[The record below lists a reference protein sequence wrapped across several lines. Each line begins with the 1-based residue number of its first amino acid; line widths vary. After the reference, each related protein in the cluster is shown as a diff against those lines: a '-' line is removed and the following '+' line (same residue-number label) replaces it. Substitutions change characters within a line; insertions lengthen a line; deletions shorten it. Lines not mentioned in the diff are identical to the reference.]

1 MNKGKE
7 NYQNIPLPDGLS
19 DAVQKGL
26 KKGKRHMEK
35 KWIAAIGTLAAAC
48 VLGFVVLRVLP
59 ASLRTPQGSDAASQS
74 RMAPSDGQ
82 TPEAAAFTAT
92 ETAAGDSTETASS
105 TASPEDSTAAVENT
119 ASSSIRVYGTV
130 AQIENGQI
138 LLENDEEGAAY
149 PQVLLNLTEDT
160 LILSGEDCS
169 QKTLSDI
176 AVGDTLYADIS
187 PAMTRSL
194 PPMANAFTV
203 FCEIPEDSAV
213 PTYAQITDISTDDDG
228 TLRITTDQD
237 LILIPGEDT
246 AVLSLD
252 GGETL
257 DASDLA
263 VGDTILAKYQ
273 IMTMSIPAQTSP
285 EEIRLVAKASDTAA
299 AESAD
304 SAGSANSVESAENA
318 ASSIRVN
325 GTVTQIEDGQ
335 ILLENNEE
343 GAAYPQVL
351 LNITEDTLILSAE
364 DYSQKTLSDIAVG
377 DTLYADISPAM
388 TRSIPPMS
396 NAVVVFCEVA
406 EDSVIPTCAQIT
418 DIQTAEDGQVTIVT
432 DQSLNLLPNE
442 STRVLSLDGNSE
454 LSVSDLA
461 IGDTILARFQIMT
474 ASIPAQTNP
483 EEIRVVAKAGDS
495 QTTAVQ

>member
-119 ASSSIRVYGTV
+119 APSSIRVYGTV
-130 AQIENGQI
+130 TQIENGQI

-187 PAMTRSL
+187 PAMTRNL

-228 TLRITTDQD
+228 TLRITTDQE

-246 AVLSLD
+246 SVLSLD

-257 DASDLA
+257 AASDLA

-299 AESAD
+299 AESA
-304 SAGSANSVESAENA
+304 ENTT
-318 ASSIRVN
+318 SSIRVFGAAN
-325 GTVTQIEDGQ
+325 EISIGGIKNGQ
-335 ILLENNEE
+335 ILLENDEE

-364 DYSQKTLSDIAVG
+364 DYSQKALSNIAVG

-418 DIQTAEDGQVTIVT
+418 DIQTADDGQVTIVT

-442 STRVLSLDGNSE
+442 NTRVLSLDGSSE

>member
-299 AESAD
+299 AESA
-304 SAGSANSVESAENA
+304 ENA

-442 STRVLSLDGNSE
+442 STRVLSLDGSSE

>member
-74 RMAPSDGQ
+74 RMASSDGQ

-130 AQIENGQI
+130 TQIENGQI

-169 QKTLSDI
+169 QKALSDI

-228 TLRITTDQD
+228 TLRITTDQE

-246 AVLSLD
+246 SVLSLD

-257 DASDLA
+257 AASDLA

-299 AESAD
+299 AESA
-304 SAGSANSVESAENA
+304 ENTT
-318 ASSIRVN
+318 SSIRVFGAAN
-325 GTVTQIEDGQ
+325 EISIGGIKNGQ
-335 ILLENNEE
+335 ILLENDEE

-364 DYSQKTLSDIAVG
+364 DYSQKALSNIAVG

-418 DIQTAEDGQVTIVT
+418 DIQTADDGQVTIVT

-442 STRVLSLDGNSE
+442 NTKVLSLDGSLE

>member
-187 PAMTRSL
+187 TAMTRSL

-228 TLRITTDQD
+228 TLRITTNQD

-257 DASDLA
+257 AASDLA

-285 EEIRLVAKASDTAA
+285 EEIRLVAKASDMAA

-304 SAGSANSVESAENA
+304 SAGSSNSVESAENTP
-318 ASSIRVN
+318 SSIRVN

-442 STRVLSLDGNSE
+442 STRVLSLDGSSE

>member
-19 DAVQKGL
+19 VAVQKGL

-92 ETAAGDSTETASS
+92 ETAAGDSTETDPSA
-105 TASPEDSTAAVENT
+105 ASPEDSTAAVENT

-130 AQIENGQI
+130 TQIENGQI

-228 TLRITTDQD
+228 TLRITTDQE

-246 AVLSLD
+246 SVLSLD

-257 DASDLA
+257 ATSDLA

-299 AESAD
+299 AESA
-304 SAGSANSVESAENA
+304 ENTT
-318 ASSIRVN
+318 SSIRVFGAAN
-325 GTVTQIEDGQ
+325 EISIGGIKNGQ

-364 DYSQKTLSDIAVG
+364 DYSQKALSNIAVG

-418 DIQTAEDGQVTIVT
+418 DIQTADDGQVTIVT

-442 STRVLSLDGNSE
+442 NTKVLSLDGSLE

>member
-92 ETAAGDSTETASS
+92 ETAAGDSTETDPSA
-105 TASPEDSTAAVENT
+105 ASPEDSTAAVENT

-130 AQIENGQI
+130 TQIENGQI

-169 QKTLSDI
+169 QKALSDI

-194 PPMANAFTV
+194 PPMTNAFTV

-228 TLRITTDQD
+228 TLRITTDQE

-246 AVLSLD
+246 SVLSLD

-257 DASDLA
+257 AASDLA

-299 AESAD
+299 AESA
-304 SAGSANSVESAENA
+304 ENTT
-318 ASSIRVN
+318 SSIRVFGAAN
-325 GTVTQIEDGQ
+325 EISIGGIKNGQ
-335 ILLENNEE
+335 ILLENDEE

-364 DYSQKTLSDIAVG
+364 DYSQKALSNIAVG

-418 DIQTAEDGQVTIVT
+418 DIQTADDGQVTIVT

-442 STRVLSLDGNSE
+442 NTRVLSLDGSSE

>member
-59 ASLRTPQGSDAASQS
+59 SNNLRTPQEGDVTSQS
-74 RMAPSDGQ
+74 RVAPSDDQ
-82 TPEAAAFTAT
+82 TPQAAAFAAPETTA
-92 ETAAGDSTETASS
+92 EDSTETDPSA
-105 TASPEDSTAAVENT
+105 ASPEDSTAAVENT

-130 AQIENGQI
+130 TQIENGQI

-169 QKTLSDI
+169 QKALSDI

-228 TLRITTDQD
+228 TLRITTDQE

-246 AVLSLD
+246 SVLSLD

-257 DASDLA
+257 AASDLA

-299 AESAD
+299 AESA
-304 SAGSANSVESAENA
+304 ENTT
-318 ASSIRVN
+318 SSIRVFGAAN
-325 GTVTQIEDGQ
+325 EISIGGIKNGQ
-335 ILLENNEE
+335 ILLENDEE

-364 DYSQKTLSDIAVG
+364 DYSQKALSNIAVG

-418 DIQTAEDGQVTIVT
+418 DIQTADDGQVTIVT

-442 STRVLSLDGNSE
+442 NTKVLSLDGSSE

>member
-228 TLRITTDQD
+228 TLRITTDQE

-246 AVLSLD
+246 SVLSLD

-257 DASDLA
+257 AASDLA

-299 AESAD
+299 AESA
-304 SAGSANSVESAENA
+304 ENTT
-318 ASSIRVN
+318 SSIRVFGAAN
-325 GTVTQIEDGQ
+325 EISIGGIKNGQ

-442 STRVLSLDGNSE
+442 STRVLSLDGSLE

>member
-169 QKTLSDI
+169 QKALSDI

-228 TLRITTDQD
+228 TLRITTNQD

-257 DASDLA
+257 AASDLA

-299 AESAD
+299 AESA
-304 SAGSANSVESAENA
+304 ENTT
-318 ASSIRVN
+318 SSIRVFGAAN
-325 GTVTQIEDGQ
+325 EISIGGIKNGQ
-335 ILLENNEE
+335 ILLENDEE

-364 DYSQKTLSDIAVG
+364 DYSQKALSNIAVG

-396 NAVVVFCEVA
+396 NAIVVFCEVA

-442 STRVLSLDGNSE
+442 STRVLSLDGSSE

>member
-92 ETAAGDSTETASS
+92 ETAAGDSTETDPSA
-105 TASPEDSTAAVENT
+105 ASPEDSTAAVENT

-130 AQIENGQI
+130 TQIENGQI

-228 TLRITTDQD
+228 TLRITTDQE

-246 AVLSLD
+246 SVLSLD

-257 DASDLA
+257 ATSDLA

-299 AESAD
+299 AESA
-304 SAGSANSVESAENA
+304 ENTT
-318 ASSIRVN
+318 SSIRVFGAAN
-325 GTVTQIEDGQ
+325 EISIGGIKNGQ

-364 DYSQKTLSDIAVG
+364 DYSQKALSNIAVG

-418 DIQTAEDGQVTIVT
+418 DIQTADDGQVTIVT

-442 STRVLSLDGNSE
+442 NTKVLSLDGSLE

>member
-92 ETAAGDSTETASS
+92 ETAAGDSTETDPSA
-105 TASPEDSTAAVENT
+105 ASPEDSTAAVENT

-130 AQIENGQI
+130 TQIENGQI

-228 TLRITTDQD
+228 TLRITTDQE

-299 AESAD
+299 AESA
-304 SAGSANSVESAENA
+304 ENTT
-318 ASSIRVN
+318 SSIRVFGAAN
-325 GTVTQIEDGQ
+325 EISIGGIKNGQ
-335 ILLENNEE
+335 ILLENDEE

-364 DYSQKTLSDIAVG
+364 DYSQKALSNIAVG

-418 DIQTAEDGQVTIVT
+418 DIQTADDGQVTIVT

-442 STRVLSLDGNSE
+442 NTRVLSLDGSSE

>member
-92 ETAAGDSTETASS
+92 ETAAGDSTETDPSA
-105 TASPEDSTAAVENT
+105 ASPEDSTAAVENT

-130 AQIENGQI
+130 TQIENGQI

-228 TLRITTDQD
+228 TLRITTDQE

-246 AVLSLD
+246 SVLSLD

-257 DASDLA
+257 AASDLA

-299 AESAD
+299 AESA
-304 SAGSANSVESAENA
+304 ENTT
-318 ASSIRVN
+318 SSIRVFGAAN
-325 GTVTQIEDGQ
+325 EISIGGIKNGQ
-335 ILLENNEE
+335 ILLENDEE

-418 DIQTAEDGQVTIVT
+418 DIQTADDGQVTIVT

-442 STRVLSLDGNSE
+442 NTKVLSLDGSLE

>member
-92 ETAAGDSTETASS
+92 ETAAGDSTETDPSA
-105 TASPEDSTAAVENT
+105 ASPEDSTAAVENT

-130 AQIENGQI
+130 TQIENGQI

-228 TLRITTDQD
+228 TLRITTDQE

-246 AVLSLD
+246 SVLSLD

-257 DASDLA
+257 AASDLA

-299 AESAD
+299 AESA
-304 SAGSANSVESAENA
+304 ENTT
-318 ASSIRVN
+318 SSIRVFGAAN
-325 GTVTQIEDGQ
+325 EISIGGIKNGQ
-335 ILLENNEE
+335 ILLENDEE

-364 DYSQKTLSDIAVG
+364 DYSQKALSNIAVG

-418 DIQTAEDGQVTIVT
+418 DIQTADDGQVTIVT

-442 STRVLSLDGNSE
+442 NTKVLSLDGSLE

>member
-59 ASLRTPQGSDAASQS
+59 ASLRSPQGSDAASQS

-92 ETAAGDSTETASS
+92 ETAAGDSTETDPSA
-105 TASPEDSTAAVENT
+105 ASPEDSTAAVENT

-130 AQIENGQI
+130 TQIENGQI

-169 QKTLSDI
+169 QKALSDI

-228 TLRITTDQD
+228 TLRITTDQE

-246 AVLSLD
+246 SVLSLD

-257 DASDLA
+257 AASDLA

-299 AESAD
+299 AESA
-304 SAGSANSVESAENA
+304 ENTT
-318 ASSIRVN
+318 SSIRVFGAAN
-325 GTVTQIEDGQ
+325 EISIGGIKNGQ

-364 DYSQKTLSDIAVG
+364 DYSQKALSNIAVG

-418 DIQTAEDGQVTIVT
+418 DIQTADDGQVTIVT

-442 STRVLSLDGNSE
+442 NTKVLSLDGSLE

>member
-59 ASLRTPQGSDAASQS
+59 SNNLRIPQEGDVTSQS
-74 RMAPSDGQ
+74 RVAPSDDQ
-82 TPEAAAFTAT
+82 TPQAAAFAAPETTA
-92 ETAAGDSTETASS
+92 EDSTETDPSA
-105 TASPEDSTAAVENT
+105 ASPEDSTAAVENT

-130 AQIENGQI
+130 TQIENGQI

-228 TLRITTDQD
+228 TLRITTDQE

-246 AVLSLD
+246 SVLSLD

-257 DASDLA
+257 AASDLA

-299 AESAD
+299 AESA
-304 SAGSANSVESAENA
+304 ENTT
-318 ASSIRVN
+318 SSIRVFGAAN
-325 GTVTQIEDGQ
+325 EISIGGIKNGQ
-335 ILLENNEE
+335 ILLENDEE

-418 DIQTAEDGQVTIVT
+418 DIQTADDGQVTIVT

-442 STRVLSLDGNSE
+442 NTRVLSLDGSSE

>member
-7 NYQNIPLPDGLS
+7 NYQSIPLPDGLS

-59 ASLRTPQGSDAASQS
+59 ASLRTLQGSDAASQS

-92 ETAAGDSTETASS
+92 ETAAGDSTETAPSA
-105 TASPEDSTAAVENT
+105 ASPEDSTAAVENT
-119 ASSSIRVYGTV
+119 APSSIRVYGTV
-130 AQIENGQI
+130 TQIENGQI

-257 DASDLA
+257 AASDLA

-299 AESAD
+299 AESA
-304 SAGSANSVESAENA
+304 ENTT
-318 ASSIRVN
+318 SSIRVFGAAN
-325 GTVTQIEDGQ
+325 EISIGGIKNGQ
-335 ILLENNEE
+335 ILLENDEE

-364 DYSQKTLSDIAVG
+364 DYSQKALSNIAVG

-406 EDSVIPTCAQIT
+406 EDSVIPTYAQIT
-418 DIQTAEDGQVTIVT
+418 DIQTADDGQVTIVT
-432 DQSLNLLPNE
+432 NQSLNLLPNE
-442 STRVLSLDGNSE
+442 NTKVLSLDGSLE

-495 QTTAVQ
+495 QTAAVQ

>member
-92 ETAAGDSTETASS
+92 ETAAGDSTETDPSA
-105 TASPEDSTAAVENT
+105 ASPEDSTAAVENT

-130 AQIENGQI
+130 TQIENGQI

-299 AESAD
+299 AESA
-304 SAGSANSVESAENA
+304 ENTT
-318 ASSIRVN
+318 SSIRVFGAAN
-325 GTVTQIEDGQ
+325 EISIGGIKNGQ
-335 ILLENNEE
+335 ILLENDEE

-442 STRVLSLDGNSE
+442 STRVLSLDGSSE

>member
-92 ETAAGDSTETASS
+92 ETAAGDSTETDPSA
-105 TASPEDSTAAVENT
+105 ASPEDSTAAVENT

-130 AQIENGQI
+130 TQIENGQI

-228 TLRITTDQD
+228 TLRITTDQE

-246 AVLSLD
+246 SVLSLD

-257 DASDLA
+257 AASDLA

-299 AESAD
+299 AESA
-304 SAGSANSVESAENA
+304 ENTT
-318 ASSIRVN
+318 SSIRVFGAAN
-325 GTVTQIEDGQ
+325 EISIGGIKNGQ
-335 ILLENNEE
+335 ILLENDEE

-418 DIQTAEDGQVTIVT
+418 DIQTADDGQVTIVT

-442 STRVLSLDGNSE
+442 NTRVLSLDGSSE

>member
-92 ETAAGDSTETASS
+92 ETTAEDSTETDPSA
-105 TASPEDSTAAVENT
+105 ASPEDSTAAVENT
-119 ASSSIRVYGTV
+119 APSSIRVYGTV
-130 AQIENGQI
+130 TQIENGQI

-257 DASDLA
+257 AASDLA

-299 AESAD
+299 AESA
-304 SAGSANSVESAENA
+304 ENTT
-318 ASSIRVN
+318 SSIRVFGAAN
-325 GTVTQIEDGQ
+325 EISIGGIKNGQ
-335 ILLENNEE
+335 ILLENDEE

-418 DIQTAEDGQVTIVT
+418 DIQTADDGQVTIVT

-442 STRVLSLDGNSE
+442 NTRVLSLDGSSE

>member
-92 ETAAGDSTETASS
+92 ETAAGDSTETDPSA
-105 TASPEDSTAAVENT
+105 ASPEDSTAAVENT

-130 AQIENGQI
+130 TQIENGQI

-228 TLRITTDQD
+228 TLRITTDQE

-246 AVLSLD
+246 SVLSLD

-257 DASDLA
+257 AASDLA

-299 AESAD
+299 AESA
-304 SAGSANSVESAENA
+304 ENTT
-318 ASSIRVN
+318 SSIRVFGAAN
-325 GTVTQIEDGQ
+325 EISIGGIKNGQ
-335 ILLENNEE
+335 ILLENDEE

-406 EDSVIPTCAQIT
+406 EDSVIPTYAQIT
-418 DIQTAEDGQVTIVT
+418 DIQTADDGQVTIVT
-432 DQSLNLLPNE
+432 NQSLNLLPNE
-442 STRVLSLDGNSE
+442 NTKVLSLDGSLE

>member
-119 ASSSIRVYGTV
+119 APSSIRVYGTV
-130 AQIENGQI
+130 TQIENGQI

-228 TLRITTDQD
+228 TLRITTDQE

-246 AVLSLD
+246 SVLSLD

-257 DASDLA
+257 AASDLA

-299 AESAD
+299 AESA
-304 SAGSANSVESAENA
+304 ENTT
-318 ASSIRVN
+318 SSIRVFGAAN
-325 GTVTQIEDGQ
+325 EISIGGIKNGQ
-335 ILLENNEE
+335 ILLENDEE

-364 DYSQKTLSDIAVG
+364 DYSQKALSNIAVG

-406 EDSVIPTCAQIT
+406 EDSVIPTYAQIT
-418 DIQTAEDGQVTIVT
+418 DIQTADDGQVTIVT

-442 STRVLSLDGNSE
+442 NTRVLSLDGSLE

>member
-92 ETAAGDSTETASS
+92 ETAAGDSTETDPSA
-105 TASPEDSTAAVENT
+105 ASPEDSTAAVENT

-130 AQIENGQI
+130 TQIENGQI

-169 QKTLSDI
+169 QKALSDI

-228 TLRITTDQD
+228 TLRITTDQE

-246 AVLSLD
+246 SVLSLD

-257 DASDLA
+257 AASDLA

-299 AESAD
+299 AESA
-304 SAGSANSVESAENA
+304 ENTT
-318 ASSIRVN
+318 SSIRVFGAAN
-325 GTVTQIEDGQ
+325 EISIGGIKNGQ
-335 ILLENNEE
+335 ILLENDEE

-364 DYSQKTLSDIAVG
+364 DYSQKALSNIAVG

-418 DIQTAEDGQVTIVT
+418 DIQTADDGQVTIVT

-442 STRVLSLDGNSE
+442 STRVLSLDGSSE

>member
-119 ASSSIRVYGTV
+119 APSSIRVYGTV
-130 AQIENGQI
+130 TQIENGQI

-228 TLRITTDQD
+228 TLRITTDQE

-246 AVLSLD
+246 SVLSLD

-257 DASDLA
+257 AASDLA

-299 AESAD
+299 AESA
-304 SAGSANSVESAENA
+304 ENTT
-318 ASSIRVN
+318 SSIRVFGAAN
-325 GTVTQIEDGQ
+325 EISIGGIKNGQ
-335 ILLENNEE
+335 ILLENDEE

-396 NAVVVFCEVA
+396 NAIVVFCEVA

-442 STRVLSLDGNSE
+442 STRVLSLDGSSE

>member
-59 ASLRTPQGSDAASQS
+59 SNNLRTPQEGDVTSQS
-74 RMAPSDGQ
+74 RVAPSDDQ
-82 TPEAAAFTAT
+82 TPQAAAFAAPETTA
-92 ETAAGDSTETASS
+92 EDSTETDPSA
-105 TASPEDSTAAVENT
+105 ASPEDSTAAVENT

-130 AQIENGQI
+130 TQIENGQI

-228 TLRITTDQD
+228 TLRITTDQE

-246 AVLSLD
+246 SVLSLD

-257 DASDLA
+257 AASDLA

-299 AESAD
+299 AESA
-304 SAGSANSVESAENA
+304 ENTT
-318 ASSIRVN
+318 SSIRVFGAAN
-325 GTVTQIEDGQ
+325 EISIGGIKNGQ

-418 DIQTAEDGQVTIVT
+418 DIQTADDGQVTIVT

-442 STRVLSLDGNSE
+442 NTKVLSLDGSLE

>member
-92 ETAAGDSTETASS
+92 ETAAGDSTETDPSA
-105 TASPEDSTAAVENT
+105 ASPEDSTAAVENT

-130 AQIENGQI
+130 TQIENGQI

-228 TLRITTDQD
+228 TLRITTDQE

-246 AVLSLD
+246 SVLSLD

-257 DASDLA
+257 AASDLA

-299 AESAD
+299 AESA
-304 SAGSANSVESAENA
+304 ENTT
-318 ASSIRVN
+318 SSIRVFGAAN
-325 GTVTQIEDGQ
+325 EISIGGIKNGQ

-364 DYSQKTLSDIAVG
+364 DYSQKALSNIAVG

-418 DIQTAEDGQVTIVT
+418 DIQTADDGQVTIVT

-442 STRVLSLDGNSE
+442 NTKVLSLDGSLE

>member
-92 ETAAGDSTETASS
+92 ETAAGDSTETDPSA
-105 TASPEDSTAAVENT
+105 ASPEDSTAAVENT

-130 AQIENGQI
+130 TQIENGQI

-228 TLRITTDQD
+228 TLRITTNQD

-257 DASDLA
+257 AASDLA

-299 AESAD
+299 A
-304 SAGSANSVESAENA
+304 ESAENA

-418 DIQTAEDGQVTIVT
+418 DIQTADDGQVTIVT
-432 DQSLNLLPNE
+432 NQSLNLLPNE
-442 STRVLSLDGNSE
+442 NTKVLSLDGSLE

>member
-92 ETAAGDSTETASS
+92 ETAAGDSTETDPSA
-105 TASPEDSTAAVENT
+105 ASPEDSTAAVENT

-130 AQIENGQI
+130 TQIENGQI

-228 TLRITTDQD
+228 TLRITTDQE

-246 AVLSLD
+246 SVLSLD

-257 DASDLA
+257 AASDLA

-299 AESAD
+299 AESA
-304 SAGSANSVESAENA
+304 ENTT
-318 ASSIRVN
+318 SSIRVFGAAN
-325 GTVTQIEDGQ
+325 EISIGGIKNGQ
-335 ILLENNEE
+335 ILLENDEE

-418 DIQTAEDGQVTIVT
+418 DIQTADDGQVTIVT

-442 STRVLSLDGNSE
+442 STRVLSLDGSSE

>member
-59 ASLRTPQGSDAASQS
+59 SNNLRTPQEGDVTSQS
-74 RMAPSDGQ
+74 RVAPSDDQ
-82 TPEAAAFTAT
+82 TPQAAAFAAPETTA
-92 ETAAGDSTETASS
+92 EDSTETDPSA
-105 TASPEDSTAAVENT
+105 ASPEDSTAAVENT

-130 AQIENGQI
+130 TQIENGQI

-169 QKTLSDI
+169 QKALSDI

-228 TLRITTDQD
+228 TLRITTDQE

-246 AVLSLD
+246 SVLSLD

-257 DASDLA
+257 AASDLA

-299 AESAD
+299 AESA
-304 SAGSANSVESAENA
+304 ENTT
-318 ASSIRVN
+318 SSIRVFGAAN
-325 GTVTQIEDGQ
+325 EISIGGIKNGQ
-335 ILLENNEE
+335 ILLENDEE

-364 DYSQKTLSDIAVG
+364 DYSQKALSNIAVG

-418 DIQTAEDGQVTIVT
+418 DIQTADDGQVTIVT

-442 STRVLSLDGNSE
+442 NTKVLSLDGSLE

-461 IGDTILARFQIMT
+461 IGDTILARFKIMT

>member
-228 TLRITTDQD
+228 TLRITTDQE

-257 DASDLA
+257 AASDLA

-299 AESAD
+299 AESA
-304 SAGSANSVESAENA
+304 ENTT
-318 ASSIRVN
+318 SSIRVFGAAN
-325 GTVTQIEDGQ
+325 EISIGGIKNGQ

-364 DYSQKTLSDIAVG
+364 DYSQKALSNIAVG

-442 STRVLSLDGNSE
+442 STRVLSLDGSSE

>member
-92 ETAAGDSTETASS
+92 ETAAGDSTETDPSA
-105 TASPEDSTAAVENT
+105 ASPEDSTAAVENT

-130 AQIENGQI
+130 TQIENGQI

-299 AESAD
+299 AESA
-304 SAGSANSVESAENA
+304 ENTT
-318 ASSIRVN
+318 SSIRVFGAAN
-325 GTVTQIEDGQ
+325 EIAIGGIKNGQ
-335 ILLENNEE
+335 ILLENDEE

-418 DIQTAEDGQVTIVT
+418 DIQTAEDGQITIVT

-442 STRVLSLDGNSE
+442 STRVLSLDGSSE

>member
-19 DAVQKGL
+19 DTVQKGL

-119 ASSSIRVYGTV
+119 APSSIRVYGTV
-130 AQIENGQI
+130 TQIENGQI

-228 TLRITTDQD
+228 TLRITTDQE

-299 AESAD
+299 AESA
-304 SAGSANSVESAENA
+304 ENTT
-318 ASSIRVN
+318 SSIRVFGAAN
-325 GTVTQIEDGQ
+325 EISIGGIKNGQ
-335 ILLENNEE
+335 ILLENDEE

-364 DYSQKTLSDIAVG
+364 DYSQKALSNIAVG

-418 DIQTAEDGQVTIVT
+418 DIQTADDGQVTIVT

-442 STRVLSLDGNSE
+442 NTRVLSLDGSSE

>member
-92 ETAAGDSTETASS
+92 ETAAGDSTETDPSA
-105 TASPEDSTAAVENT
+105 ASPEDSTAAVENT

-130 AQIENGQI
+130 TQIENGQI

-299 AESAD
+299 AESA
-304 SAGSANSVESAENA
+304 ENA

-418 DIQTAEDGQVTIVT
+418 DIQTADDGQVTIVT

-442 STRVLSLDGNSE
+442 NTKVLSLDGSSE

>member
-92 ETAAGDSTETASS
+92 ETAAGDSTETDPSA
-105 TASPEDSTAAVENT
+105 ASPEDSTAAVENT

-130 AQIENGQI
+130 TQIENGQI

-228 TLRITTDQD
+228 TLRITTDQE

-246 AVLSLD
+246 SVLSLD

-257 DASDLA
+257 AASDLA

-299 AESAD
+299 AESA
-304 SAGSANSVESAENA
+304 ENTT
-318 ASSIRVN
+318 SSIRVFGAAN
-325 GTVTQIEDGQ
+325 EISIGGIKNGQ
-335 ILLENNEE
+335 ILLENDEE

-364 DYSQKTLSDIAVG
+364 DYSQKALSNIAVG

-418 DIQTAEDGQVTIVT
+418 DIQTADDGQVTIVT

-442 STRVLSLDGNSE
+442 NTRVLSLDGSSE

>member
-119 ASSSIRVYGTV
+119 ASSSIRVNGTV
-130 AQIENGQI
+130 TQIEDGQI
-138 LLENDEEGAAY
+138 LLENNEEGAAY
-149 PQVLLNLTEDT
+149 PQVLLNITEDT
-160 LILSGEDCS
+160 LILSAEDYS

-299 AESAD
+299 AESA
-304 SAGSANSVESAENA
+304 ENTP
-318 ASSIRVN
+318 SSIRVN

-364 DYSQKTLSDIAVG
+364 DYSQKALSNIAVG

-418 DIQTAEDGQVTIVT
+418 DIQTAEDGQVTIIT
-432 DQSLNLLPNE
+432 DQNLNLLPNE
-442 STRVLSLDGNSE
+442 NTKVLSLDGSSE

>member
-92 ETAAGDSTETASS
+92 ETAAGDSTETDPSA
-105 TASPEDSTAAVENT
+105 ASPEDSTAAVENT

-130 AQIENGQI
+130 TQIENGQI

-228 TLRITTDQD
+228 TLRITTDQE

-246 AVLSLD
+246 SVLSLD

-257 DASDLA
+257 AASDLA

-299 AESAD
+299 AESA
-304 SAGSANSVESAENA
+304 ENTT
-318 ASSIRVN
+318 SSIRVFGAAN
-325 GTVTQIEDGQ
+325 EISIGGIKNGQ
-335 ILLENNEE
+335 ILLENDEE

-364 DYSQKTLSDIAVG
+364 DYSQKALSNIAVG

-418 DIQTAEDGQVTIVT
+418 DIQTADDGQGTIVT
-432 DQSLNLLPNE
+432 NQSVNLLPNE
-442 STRVLSLDGNSE
+442 NTKVLSLDGSLE

>member
-19 DAVQKGL
+19 NAVQKGI

-59 ASLRTPQGSDAASQS
+59 SDLRTPQEGDAASQS
-74 RMAPSDGQ
+74 RMVPSDGQ

-92 ETAAGDSTETASS
+92 ENPDDASAASV
-105 TASPEDSTAAVENT
+105 SPEDSAAAAENT
-119 ASSSIRVYGTV
+119 APSSIRVYGTV
-130 AQIENGQI
+130 TQIENGQI

-149 PQVLLNLTEDT
+149 PQILLNLTDDT

-176 AVGDTLYADIS
+176 TVGDTLYADIS

-194 PPMANAFTV
+194 PPMANTFAV
-203 FCEIPEDSAV
+203 FCEIPEDTAV
-213 PTYAQITDISTDDDG
+213 PTYAQITDISTGDDG
-228 TLRITTDQD
+228 YLRITTDHE

-246 AVLSLD
+246 IVLSLD
-252 GGETL
+252 GMDTL
-257 DASDLA
+257 SVSDLA

-285 EEIRLVAKASDTAA
+285 EEIRLVAKSSDQTAEQAADSSDTAA
-299 AESAD
+299 AP
-304 SAGSANSVESAENA
+304 ENIS
-318 ASSIRVN
+318 SSIRVN

-351 LNITEDTLILSAE
+351 LNITEDTLILSAS
-364 DYSQKTLSDIAVG
+364 DYSQKALSDITVG

-396 NAVVVFCEVA
+396 NAIIVFCDVT
-406 EDSVIPTCAQIT
+406 DDTVIPTCAQIT
-418 DIQTAEDGQVTIVT
+418 DIQTAEDGQVTIIT
-432 DQSLNLLPNE
+432 DQNLNLLPNE
-442 STRVLSLDGNSE
+442 NTRVLSLDGSSE
-454 LSVSDLA
+454 LSISDLA

-474 ASIPAQTNP
+474 ASIPAQANP
-483 EEIRVVAKAGDS
+483 EEIRVAAKAGDA
-495 QTTAVQ
+495 QTSSVQ